1 MAESLSLDARL
12 QAAAT
17 LALEAMRGR
26 QHPRAAD
33 IGCDHGQLTAYLLEQ
48 VPDLTMLSSDVSAP
62 SLQKARKLLA
72 GRGLSGRAQLAVA
85 DGLAALADQE
95 PVQAVIIAGMGAGTI
110 LKIVE
115 SGLACIGDA
124 ALIVQAN
131 VDLPL
136 LRCGLSRMGFAI
148 EREIYCEAAGRH
160 YVTLQARRGEPI
172 ALDERSALLGAA
184 RGGVQGEGQRQYFLW
199 QRGVRMRELQQL
211 ARHGSDRGRA
221 RMERCSRELMWISEV
236 LGMNACTV
244 SEMERIVGT
253 IAPYELAEEWDNV
266 GLLFGR
272 SEAEVTRVLVALDLT
287 QAVLDEAKALGAQ
300 LIVTHHPILFHAR
313 KRVTDRD
320 REGRL
325 MLDMARADV
334 ALIAAHTNLDSAPGG
349 VNDVLMEA
357 MGCTQVSGEGAVR
370 VGRFETEMT
379 LGRLCERARQRLHA
393 QVRAYGAEDTPVH
406 VLGCCSGAGGSE
418 LSRAV
423 LMGADCFIT
432 GEIHHHEALDALDAG
447 CTVIEAGHFETENPV
462 CEVLRGALQKAVD
475 ALQYNVTVFCS
486 EGHPFGRG

>member
-17 LALEAMRGR
+17 LALEAMRR
-26 QHPRAAD
+26 QAHPRAAD

-160 YVTLQARRGEPI
+160 YVTLQARRSEPV
-172 ALDERSALLGAA
+172 ALDERSGAA
-184 RGGVQGEGQRQYFLW
+184 GRCPWRCARRGAEAVFPLAAWCADAGAAAACAPWIGQG
-199 QRGVRMRELQQL
+199 
-211 ARHGSDRGRA
+211 
-221 RMERCSRELMWISEV
+221 
-236 LGMNACTV
+236 
-244 SEMERIVGT
+244 
-253 IAPYELAEEWDNV
+253 
-266 GLLFGR
+266 
-272 SEAEVTRVLVALDLT
+272 
-287 QAVLDEAKALGAQ
+287 
-300 LIVTHHPILFHAR
+300 
-313 KRVTDRD
+313 
-320 REGRL
+320 
-325 MLDMARADV
+325 ARAD
-334 ALIAAHTNLDSAPGG
+334 
-349 VNDVLMEA
+349 
-357 MGCTQVSGEGAVR
+357 
-370 VGRFETEMT
+370 
-379 LGRLCERARQRLHA
+379 
-393 QVRAYGAEDTPVH
+393 
-406 VLGCCSGAGGSE
+406 
-418 LSRAV
+418 
-423 LMGADCFIT
+423 
-432 GEIHHHEALDALDAG
+432 
-447 CTVIEAGHFETENPV
+447 
-462 CEVLRGALQKAVD
+462 GAL
-475 ALQYNVTVFCS
+475 
-486 EGHPFGRG
+486 